1 MRSEHVIRKFLY
13 FMDFPTFRPCSP
25 SSSPLPHKDI
35 TLERLRKRKTLGE
48 AKRLRGSTMKRSGGK
63 TGVA

>member
-1 MRSEHVIRKFLY
+1 
-13 FMDFPTFRPCSP
+13 MDFPTFRPCSP